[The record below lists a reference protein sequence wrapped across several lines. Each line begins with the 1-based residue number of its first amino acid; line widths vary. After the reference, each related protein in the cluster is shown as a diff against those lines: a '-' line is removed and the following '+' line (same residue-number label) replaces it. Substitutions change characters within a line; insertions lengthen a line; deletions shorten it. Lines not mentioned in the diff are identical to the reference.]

1 MSVGTAELDPK
12 IKHLIEYIQK
22 RLDECV
28 RAWANAPWP
37 VSEYRIRE
45 CLCRDIGVR

>member
-1 MSVGTAELDPK
+1 MTAPNIELDPK
-12 IKHLIEYIQK
+12 IRELVAYIQK

-28 RAWANAPWP
+28 RAWVSAPWP

-45 CLCRDIGVR
+45 CLCRDIGVH